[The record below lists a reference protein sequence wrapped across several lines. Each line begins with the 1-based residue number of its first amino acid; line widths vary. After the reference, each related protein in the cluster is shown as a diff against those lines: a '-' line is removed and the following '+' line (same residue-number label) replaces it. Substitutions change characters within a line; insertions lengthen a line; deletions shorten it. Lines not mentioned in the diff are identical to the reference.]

1 MTAPVSELLVH
12 DDAVRAN
19 TAHFAA
25 LTGGRLMAVLKADG
39 FGHGAV
45 ARSVLEAGAGSVGVT
60 SVDEA
65 LAVRAGGVRAPVLS
79 WLNPPDAD
87 FASALRADVALAV
100 ADPATLVAVG
110 RAARRTGRRA
120 AVHLHVDVGMGREG
134 CPPSAWDALCALARE
149 LQGTGALRVVGVMG
163 HMSSA
168 DRPGDGRDTREVLL
182 FRNAV
187 RSARRRGLGP
197 LVRHLAATAATITG
211 AADGFDLHRVGA
223 GLFGIDPS
231 GTTTALRDTLTLTTT
246 VVSARALPTGTRIG
260 YGGDHVTDRPTN
272 TALLPLGYADGLP
285 RAASGRA
292 VVWVRGR
299 RRPLVGRFS
308 MDSVVV
314 DTGDDLLLPGER
326 VTVFGPRAS
335 GAGAG
340 TGAVGRDAVP
350 TVAEWAAWAD
360 TIPHEL
366 VTRVG
371 TRVARV
377 HRTTTRADADSAAHA
392 CGDDAA
398 PVPSEH
404 SPSGR
409 PPSVRSPI
417 HHQEGHR
424 A

>member
-1 MTAPVSELLVH
+1 
-12 DDAVRAN
+12 
-19 TAHFAA
+19 
-25 LTGGRLMAVLKADG
+25 
-39 FGHGAV
+39 
-45 ARSVLEAGAGSVGVT
+45 
-60 SVDEA
+60 
-65 LAVRAGGVRAPVLS
+65 
-79 WLNPPDAD
+79 
-87 FASALRADVALAV
+87 
-100 ADPATLVAVG
+100 
-110 RAARRTGRRA
+110 
-120 AVHLHVDVGMGREG
+120 
-134 CPPSAWDALCALARE
+134 
-149 LQGTGALRVVGVMG
+149 MG